1 MEMMWAT
8 KLLLVM
14 GVVVARQDDGG
25 QNYAE
30 LGEILKIMVL
40 SIFFRP
46 FSFLAKMTKCKYIN
60 LWLLVRLG

>member
-1 MEMMWAT
+1 MMWAT

-25 QNYAE
+25 HNYAE

-40 SIFFRP
+40 SYRISTIYRR
-46 FSFLAKMTKCKYIN
+46 FSFLAKMTKCRIIN
-60 LWLLVRLG
+60 LWLLVR

>member
-1 MEMMWAT
+1 MT

-25 QNYAE
+25 DNYAE

-40 SIFFRP
+40 SYRHSIGG
-46 FSFLAKMTKCKYIN
+46 FLSLQK
-60 LWLLVRLG
+60 